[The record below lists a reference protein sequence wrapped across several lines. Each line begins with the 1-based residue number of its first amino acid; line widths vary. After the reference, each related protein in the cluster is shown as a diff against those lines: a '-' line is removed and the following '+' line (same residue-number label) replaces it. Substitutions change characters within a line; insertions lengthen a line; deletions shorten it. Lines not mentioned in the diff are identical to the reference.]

1 MKDRNYELYETE
13 DFALDKEFAR
23 WVVSPDKEKS
33 PFWNNYRESHPEK
46 IRQMDDA
53 ILIIRALKPIDTA
66 IPDNKLDAIFE
77 KVKKQHIR
85 RRVLYQL
92 TTYAAVAII
101 LLSIGAIVRLSNNSG
116 IQFPE
121 ETIAA
126 TTKGKVILSNG
137 TVHEFDTEKT
147 IITQTASGKTA
158 INNDTISGSQKKT
171 GAKDELNQVI
181 IPYGKRSEITLADGT
196 HIVLNSGSKLLYP
209 SGFDKKTREVYL
221 VGEAF
226 FEVAHNAAQPF
237 IVNVHGFKIR
247 VLGTSFNVSSY
258 NEDASIQAVLVTGKI
273 SAGKNALFAK
283 TTELN
288 PGERLVYN
296 KSNEETTTDKV
307 DIDLYASWV
316 NGYLLFENEPTPFVF
331 RKLERYY
338 NQKIIVGEGLE
349 KITFSGKLD
358 LKENLNDVLE
368 SIAFASKVKI
378 TQQNGNYTI
387 N

>member
-1 MKDRNYELYETE
+1 MTKQIIEIANRFIAEEACSRQDLVELK
-13 DFALDKEFAR
+13 A
-23 WVVSPDKEKS
+23 W
-33 PFWNNYRESHPEK
+33 
-46 IRQMDDA
+46 
-53 ILIIRALKPIDTA
+53 
-66 IPDNKLDAIFE
+66 
-77 KVKKQHIR
+77 
-85 RRVLYQL
+85 
-92 TTYAAVAII
+92 
-101 LLSIGAIVRLSNNSG
+101 LSNPASSVEVEAWLWEHWAMSREDDSNAMIEVVFRQIEEYQNIDSK
-116 IQFPE
+116 PE
-121 ETIAA
+121 FSFSRIIKVYQRIAAFLLIPLIGLGFLYWGSHNNQSVGQYTETIAPRGQ
-126 TTKGKVILSNG
+126 K
-137 TVHEFDTEKT
+137 
-147 IITQTASGKTA
+147 
-158 INNDTISGSQKKT
+158 SQI
-171 GAKDELNQVI
+171 V
-181 IPYGKRSEITLADGT
+181 LADGT
-196 HIVLNSGSKLLYP
+196 KVWLNSDTKIKYPGNFSKNQR
-209 SGFDKKTREVYL
+209 DVYL